1 MRFPGAGWLVLGCR
15 QDDIPLSVLY
25 SFNQA
30 YRVCET
36 LGFRQNEV
44 FRQLHPVGPNFPKAR
59 LFGHGQALVNTRAF
73 IVSDPIA
80 DQRPKSMSA
89 LARGVVSREH
99 SATLLVSGVNTIRIV
114 AKFFGALSAK

>member
-30 YRVCET
+30 YRVCER

-44 FRQLHPVGPNFPKAR
+44 FSNF
-59 LFGHGQALVNTRAF
+59 N
-73 IVSDPIA
+73 
-80 DQRPKSMSA
+80 
-89 LARGVVSREH
+89 
-99 SATLLVSGVNTIRIV
+99 
-114 AKFFGALSAK
+114 LSARTFR